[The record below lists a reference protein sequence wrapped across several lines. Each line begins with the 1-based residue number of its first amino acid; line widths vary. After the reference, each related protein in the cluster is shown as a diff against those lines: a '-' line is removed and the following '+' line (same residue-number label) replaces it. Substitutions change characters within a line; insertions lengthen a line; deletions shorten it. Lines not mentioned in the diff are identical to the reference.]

1 MKVMLRLKNISVIKK
16 GRTILSNIDFSVN
29 KGEKILINGKSG
41 SGKTTLLKSILFFE
55 WLAAGEILFNG
66 KKTTHLNI
74 HDYRRNFVYIGQKAP
89 SFAGSVGEY
98 LNLPFEFMYN
108 VNQKPDNSVTT
119 GLLEY
124 FSFHESVLEQDYNSL
139 SGGEQ
144 QRITIIQSLLLDKPV
159 YLLDETTSHMD
170 KDNTHKVIDAV
181 NRKDSRTVISVS
193 HNAEWISKSTKI
205 YELKNGGIDGRRV

>member
-1 MKVMLRLKNISVIKK
+1 MLRLKNISVIKK
-16 GRTILSNIDFSVN
+16 GKTILNNIDFSVD
-29 KGEKILINGKSG
+29 KGEKILITGKSG

-66 KKTTHLNI
+66 EKTTHLNI

-89 SFAGSVGEY
+89 SFAGIVGEY

-108 VNQKPDNSVTT
+108 VNQKPDDSVTT

-170 KDNTHKVIDAV
+170 EDNTHKVIDAV
-181 NRKDSRTVISVS
+181 NRKNSRTVISVS
-193 HNAEWISKSTKI
+193 HNAEWIPKSTKI
-205 YELKNGGIDGRRV
+205 YDLKNGRLDGRRI

>member
-1 MKVMLRLKNISVIKK
+1 MKAMLRLKNISVVKK
-16 GRTILSNIDFSVN
+16 GRVILNNIDFGVN

-41 SGKTTLLKSILFFE
+41 CGKTTLLKSILFFE
-55 WLAAGEILFNG
+55 WMTGEILFNG

-89 SFAGSVGEY
+89 SFAGSVREY

-108 VNQKPDNSVTT
+108 VNQKPDDSVIT
-119 GLLEY
+119 GILEY

-159 YLLDETTSHMD
+159 YLLDETTSHLD
-170 KDNTHKVIDAV
+170 EDNTRKVIDAV
-181 NRKDSRTVISVS
+181 NRKNSRTVISVS
-193 HNAEWISKSTKI
+193 HNAQWLSKSTKI
-205 YELKNGGIDGRRV
+205 YDLKNGRLDGRRI

>member
-1 MKVMLRLKNISVIKK
+1 MN
-16 GRTILSNIDFSVN
+16 NIDFSIN
-29 KGEKILINGKSG
+29 KGEKILITGKSG

-89 SFAGSVGEY
+89 SFAGSVGEF
-98 LNLPFEFMYN
+98 LNLPFEFTYN
-108 VNQKPDNSVTT
+108 VNQKPDDPVIT

-124 FSFHESVLEQDYNSL
+124 FSFHESLLEQDYDSL

-144 QRITIIQSLLLDKPV
+144 QRIAIIQSLLLDKPV

-170 KDNTHKVIDAV
+170 EDNTHKVIDAV
-181 NRKDSRTVISVS
+181 NRKTSRTVISVS
-193 HNAEWISKSTKI
+193 HNAEWIPRSTKI
-205 YELKNGGIDGRRV
+205 YDLKNGRIDERRS